1 MIFYDLSNEE
11 IQKDLKRKVSS
22 RLFVNNNDNLQ
33 SFYDANIQLLK
44 EHVPRKKI
52 YVWSSEFLLI

>member
-1 MIFYDLSNEE
+1 MIFYDFSNEE

-22 RLFVNNNDNLQ
+22 SLFVNNNDNLQ

-52 YVWSSEFLLI
+52 YV